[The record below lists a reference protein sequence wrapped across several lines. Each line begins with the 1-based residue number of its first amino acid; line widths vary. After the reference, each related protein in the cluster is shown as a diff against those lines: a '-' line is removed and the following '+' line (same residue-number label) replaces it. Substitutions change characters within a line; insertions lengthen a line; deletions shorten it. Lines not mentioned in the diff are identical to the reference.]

1 MAFIND
7 LHNDE
12 IRDGFLVMADRKKVW
27 NRQLEI
33 WQEID
38 RICRKHNIK
47 YHAIYGTLLG
57 AVRHK
62 GFIPWDDDM
71 DVCMLRPEFNRF
83 YEIVDDELKGSI
95 FEIRVKTSSAIAV
108 SHSQTTGLIRKDL
121 TDKTGSKGL
130 LVDVFSM
137 DIAPDG
143 TKDGF
148 SATNAINELMGTI
161 YNFPALVEH
170 ANKGRRTLN
179 DWSVIEGLHAVQDRA
194 KQFEFLNVFAEGLF
208 DWSKTV
214 NWLEYTCK
222 DMTTKPYQK
231 AWFDETIY
239 LPFESVE
246 LPAPAAYDEIL
257 TTFYGDWRK
266 FVWDRRNKLGI
277 LHSADIPYK
286 EILERA
292 DLDFMFPQPKD
303 QASAPDSKKG
313 DD

>member
-1 MAFIND
+1 MALVKD
-7 LHNDE
+7 LNNDE

-38 RICRKHNIK
+38 RICRKHKIK

-71 DVCMLRPEFNRF
+71 DLCMFRPEYNRF
-83 YEIVDDELKGSI
+83 YEIIDDELKGGL
-95 FEIRVKTSSAIAV
+95 FEVRTKTSSALTVA
-108 SHSQTTGLIRKDL
+108 HSQTTALIRKDL
-121 TDKTGSKGL
+121 NDMTGSKGL
-130 LVDVFSM
+130 VVDVFSM

-143 TKDGF
+143 TKDAYF
-148 SATNAINELMGTI
+148 AVNAINELMGTI
-161 YNFPALVEH
+161 YNYPALVEH

-208 DWSKTV
+208 DWSTRV
-214 NWLEYTCK
+214 NWLERTCRDMQKIFCQK
-222 DMTTKPYQK
+222 D
-231 AWFDETIY
+231 WFDETIY
-239 LPFESVE
+239 LPFELVE

-257 TTFYGDWRK
+257 TTYYDDWHKFIWDGRK
-266 FVWDRRNKLGI
+266 KLGI
-277 LHSADIPYK
+277 IHSADIPYK
-286 EILERA
+286 EFLQRA
-292 DLDFMFPQPKD
+292 DLDLMFPKPK
-303 QASAPDSKKG
+303 QQSSALGSKKG

>member
-1 MAFIND
+1 MAFIDD
-7 LHNDE
+7 LQNDE

-38 RICRKHNIK
+38 RVCRKHNIT
-47 YHAIYGTLLG
+47 YYAIYGTLLG
-57 AVRHK
+57 AARHK
-62 GFIPWDDDM
+62 GFIPWDDDL
-71 DVCMLRPEFNRF
+71 DLCMLRPEYNRF
-83 YEIVDDELKGSI
+83 YEIIDDELKDTV
-95 FEIRVKTSSAIAV
+95 FEVRVKTSSALTVA
-108 SHSQTTGLIRKDL
+108 HSQTTALVRKDF

-130 LVDVFSM
+130 VVDVFSM

-143 TKDGF
+143 TKDAF
-148 SATNAINELMGTI
+148 NAVNAINELMGTI

-194 KQFEFLNVFAEGLF
+194 KQFEFLNTFAEGLF
-208 DWSKTV
+208 DWSKAV

-222 DMTTKPYQK
+222 DMQTKPYQK
-231 AWFDETIY
+231 AWFDETIH
-239 LPFESVE
+239 LPFETAE

-257 TTFYGDWRK
+257 TTFYGDWHK
-266 FVWDRRNKLGI
+266 FVWDGRYKLGL

-286 EILERA
+286 EFMERV
-292 DLDFMFPQPKD
+292 DLDFFAAKLKPQTPN
-303 QASAPDSKKG
+303 PDSKKG

>member
-1 MAFIND
+1 MTFIED
-7 LHNDE
+7 LQNDE

-38 RICRKHNIK
+38 RVCRKHNIK
-47 YHAIYGTLLG
+47 YYAMSGTLLG

-71 DVCMLRPEFNRF
+71 DVGMMRPEYNRF
-83 YEIVDDELKGSI
+83 YEIIDDELKGSL
-95 FEIRVKTSSAIAV
+95 FEVRVKTNSALTVA
-108 SHSQTTGLIRKDL
+108 HSQTTALIRSDF
-121 TDKTGSKGL
+121 TNREGSKGL
-130 LVDVFSM
+130 VVDVFSL

-143 TKDGF
+143 TKDAF
-148 SATNAINELMGTI
+148 FAFNAINELMGTI

-208 DWSKTV
+208 DWSKKV
-214 NWLEYTCK
+214 SWLDLSCK
-222 DMTTKPYQK
+222 NAQKNPYQK
-231 AWFDETIY
+231 DWFDETIY

-257 TTFYGDWRK
+257 TAFYGDWRK
-266 FVWDRRNKLGI
+266 FVWDGRYKLGLI
-277 LHSADIPYK
+277 HSADIPYK
-286 EILERA
+286 EFLERV
-292 DLDFMFPQPKD
+292 DLDFI
-303 QASAPDSKKG
+303 ASKLKLQSPAPDEKKG

>member
-1 MAFIND
+1 MAFFED
-7 LHNDE
+7 LNTDE

-47 YHAIYGTLLG
+47 YYAIYGTLLG

-71 DVCMLRPEFNRF
+71 DLCMLRPEYNRF
-83 YEIVDDELKGSI
+83 YEIIDDELKGSVC
-95 FEIRVKTSSAIAV
+95 EIRTKNSSSITV
-108 SHSQTTGLIRKDL
+108 SHSQTTALVRSDFTNRQGP
-121 TDKTGSKGL
+121 KGL
-130 LVDVFSM
+130 LVDVFSL
-137 DIAPDG
+137 DIAPDD

-148 SATNAINELMGTI
+148 FATNAINELIGTI
-161 YNFPALVEH
+161 YNYPALVEH

-194 KQFEFLNVFAEGLF
+194 KQFEFVNTFAEGLF

-222 DMTTKPYQK
+222 DMKTKPYQK
-231 AWFDETIY
+231 AWFNETIY
-239 LPFESVE
+239 LPFESVK
-246 LPAPAAYDEIL
+246 LPVPAAYDEIL

-266 FVWDRRNKLGI
+266 LVWDRRNKLGLI
-277 LHSADIPYK
+277 HSADIPYK
-286 EILERA
+286 EFFEHI
-292 DLDFMFPQPKD
+292 DLDFMFPKPKD
-303 QASAPDSKKG
+303 QSPVASQKG